1 MSPTASE
8 LRANSVAVSASPQQH
23 LGCQLRRLSAAF
35 DGGVMASVFLSYD
48 HDDVARAAPI
58 AAALEARGHSVWW
71 DRHIQGGAEYN
82 SAIESAVDAA
92 DAVVVLWSS
101 NSVRSAWVRDEAAEG
116 RDAGKLVPVLI
127 EPVKPP
133 MGFRQYQTVDFS
145 GWNGGKRI
153 PQLPQLIHAIDR
165 LAPSGSPPPEKDFPP
180 AEAKPAATPRPP
192 RDHMSRRRLIGGGAV
207 AAVSLT
213 AGGLWWW
220 GQRAR
225 DPHFEG
231 LLDKIREAIGH
242 QSVDEQTV
250 RTAEQ
255 AVAIQPASASA
266 LGLLAL
272 VQSLAAQNGE
282 PNVVAATVSNA
293 ERTARRALSM
303 DPNEPNALLAMFEL
317 QGTSLDWFERD
328 QRLRQILAIDSSN
341 VGAMSEIIL
350 LLQATGYVQ
359 ESWDWNERVL
369 ALEPLSPVFLGRRAF
384 KLWIRG
390 RVAEAD
396 KVSDQLRSI
405 YPADPWAWYVQF
417 KIYAYTGRAKAA
429 LAMLDGNP
437 EMNGR
442 PPLAHYWRAALEAL
456 DQPSAIN
463 LARAR
468 AASIAGAQAS
478 AQLATEAVQA
488 MSALRQIDTAFD
500 IANGLLLSRGPIV
513 LHDSAA
519 LAASVASWRIG
530 TQWVFTPPAVPMW
543 RDARFL
549 PLCEGIGLVDY
560 WRRRGVKA
568 DFLRA

>member
-1 MSPTASE
+1 
-8 LRANSVAVSASPQQH
+8 
-23 LGCQLRRLSAAF
+23 
-35 DGGVMASVFLSYD
+35 MASVFLSYD
-48 HDDVARAAPI
+48 HEDAARAAPI
-58 AAALEARGHSVWW
+58 AAALEAQGHSVWW

-82 SAIESAVDAA
+82 NAIETAVDAA
-92 DAVVVLWSS
+92 DAMVVLWSS

-133 MGFRQYQTVDFS
+133 MGFRQYQTVDLAA
-145 GWNGGKRI
+145 WNGGKRI
-153 PQLPQLIHAIDR
+153 PQLPQLLHAIER
-165 LAPSGSPPPEKDFPP
+165 LAASGSPRQKKAPPPSER
-180 AEAKPAATPRPP
+180 KPAATPRPP
-192 RDHMSRRRLIGGGAV
+192 PDRMSRRALIGGGTAAAV
-207 AAVSLT
+207 ALA
-213 AGGLWWW
+213 AGGLWWS

-225 DPHFEG
+225 DPQLEG
-231 LLDKIREAIGH
+231 LLDKVREAIGH
-242 QSVDEQTV
+242 QSIDGQTV
-250 RTAEQ
+250 RIAEA
-255 AVAIQPASASA
+255 AVALQPGSAKA

-272 VQSLAAQNGE
+272 VKSLLAQEGDASA
-282 PNVVAATVSNA
+282 VAASVSAA
-293 ERTARRALSM
+293 ERAARRALAI
-303 DPNEPNALLAMFEL
+303 DPKEPNALLAMFEL

-328 QRLRQILAIDSSN
+328 QRLRRILAIDPSN

-359 ESWDWNERVL
+359 ESWEWNERVL
-369 ALEPLSPVFLGRRAF
+369 ALEPLSPDFLGRRAF

-405 YPADPWAWYVQF
+405 YPADPWAWYVRF

-437 EMNGR
+437 EINGR

-468 AASIAGAQAS
+468 TASLAGAQTS

-488 MSALRQIDTAFD
+488 MSALRQIDAAFD

-519 LAASVASWRIG
+519 LAAFDAGWRIG
-530 TQWVFTPPAVPMW
+530 TQWMFTPPAVPMW

-549 PLCEGIGLVDY
+549 PLCEGIGLADY
-560 WRRRGVKA
+560 WRRRGVRP
-568 DFLRA
+568 DFQRA